1 MEKYVEIKLADSFSP
16 LPDTSPAKVIIAGNT
31 AEVKTM
37 KFKPNMSGLMKMK
50 RCKGN
55 YVVNTETG
63 EIKECRPVL
72 ERAKNPHLKETLKK
86 IRLYINANFYDGG
99 QFWTLS
105 YNYSMT
111 DIETAKKDL
120 QTFLRS
126 LCKQYGKLMYFWVLE
141 PKASGAWH
149 YHILVKGLELTAQEV
164 SKLWGHGSVDVQDIY
179 DVKGLAWYLAPNCKK
194 AIEEGTDED
203 GGIFVL
209 TKSAEKSERLKFYPA
224 NARIYGKS
232 NSVRKWIEEDTTR
245 GEAGKYIGDKKRIRK
260 YTVKISEADTG
271 REINQINHE
280 FFEG

>member
-1 MEKYVEIKLADSFSP
+1 MGKNVEIKLENEFSP

-31 AEVKTM
+31 AEIKTM
-37 KFKPNMSGLMKMK
+37 KYKPCMKGLQNTVRCSG
-50 RCKGN
+50 
-55 YVVNTETG
+55 NTYLCIDTG
-63 EIKECRPVL
+63 EIKEYSKELDRS
-72 ERAKNPHLKETLKK
+72 ENPHLKETLKK

-105 YNYSMT
+105 YNQCMT
-111 DIETAKKDL
+111 DIATAKKDL

-149 YHILVKGLELTAQEV
+149 YHILVKGVELTAQEV

-179 DVKGLAWYLAPNCKK
+179 DVKGLAWYVAPNCKK
-194 AIEEGTDED
+194 AIEEGADED

-209 TKSAEKSERLKFYPA
+209 SKSAEKSERLSFYPA